1 MSDKVN
7 KRVIDK
13 KFVAI
18 LESTPQSSKIWIASL
33 VVIILVGLYAFVLQ
47 VMYGHEVTGM
57 RDNVVWGVY
66 IINFIFFV
74 GISYSGAFISGIL
87 HFFDTP
93 WKNAVSRIVE
103 IITVLSLIIGPIFIL
118 LCIGRLDRLH
128 YLFLY
133 PRIQSPITW
142 DIIAIMTDLIG
153 CFIYLYM
160 TFIPDFAILRDDE
173 ELDVAPWRKKV
184 YRFLAM
190 NYQDTPEQKAI
201 LKRITR
207 TMSAMIIAMAIVAYT
222 VLAWIF
228 SLTLQPGWNSSI
240 FAPYFIIAG
249 LYSGVGVIII
259 CMFAVRKFFKLD
271 LYIRKVHFLGAG
283 VILLVLSMLYGYF
296 TFSEYFPRWFSHK
309 KNDVQLLDTLFS
321 NYFWEFILANYV
333 GVLIPV
339 FILFFKRFRTINF
352 ITFAA
357 VIAVLGLWLNRYLI
371 VIPTLETPYLPIQDT
386 RPEFIHYTAT
396 WVEWALSAAG
406 IASFALFFTLIV
418 RFVPII
424 PVSELTESAQKSRE
438 KAIKKA
444 NKKRKSEL
452 KDSTNEK

>member
-1 MSDKVN
+1 
-7 KRVIDK
+7 
-13 KFVAI
+13 
-18 LESTPQSSKIWIASL
+18 
-33 VVIILVGLYAFVLQ
+33 
-47 VMYGHEVTGM
+47 
-57 RDNVVWGVY
+57 
-66 IINFIFFV
+66 
-74 GISYSGAFISGIL
+74 
-87 HFFDTP
+87 
-93 WKNAVSRIVE
+93 
-103 IITVLSLIIGPIFIL
+103 
-118 LCIGRLDRLH
+118 
-128 YLFLY
+128 
-133 PRIQSPITW
+133 
-142 DIIAIMTDLIG
+142 
-153 CFIYLYM
+153 
-160 TFIPDFAILRDDE
+160 
-173 ELDVAPWRKKV
+173 
-184 YRFLAM
+184 
-190 NYQDTPEQKAI
+190 
-201 LKRITR
+201 
-207 TMSAMIIAMAIVAYT
+207 
-222 VLAWIF
+222 
-228 SLTLQPGWNSSI
+228 
-240 FAPYFIIAG
+240 
-249 LYSGVGVIII
+249 
-259 CMFAVRKFFKLD
+259 MFAVRKFFKLD

>member
-1 MSDKVN
+1 MAETIK
-7 KRVIDK
+7 KRIIDK
-13 KFVAI
+13 EFIKI
-18 LESTPQSSKIWIASL
+18 LESTPSSSKIWIAGLSL
-33 VVIILVGLYAFVLQ
+33 VILIGLVAFVLQ
-47 VMYGHEVTGM
+47 LIYGHEITGM

-103 IITVLSLIIGPIFIL
+103 IVTVLSLIVGPVFIL

-128 YLFLY
+128 YLFIY

-142 DIIAIMTDLIG
+142 DIIAIITDLIG

-160 TFIPDFAILRDDE
+160 TFIPDFAILRDDDE
-173 ELDVAPWRKKV
+173 IDVAPWRKKV

-190 NYQDTPEQKAI
+190 DYHDTPEQKAI

-259 CMFAVRKFFKLD
+259 CMYAVRRFFKLEHF
-271 LYIRKVHFLGAG
+271 IRKVHFVGAG
-283 VILLVLSMLYGYF
+283 VILLVLALLFGYF

-309 KNDVQLLDTLFS
+309 LNDVNLLDTLFS
-321 NYFWEFILANYV
+321 NYFWQFILANYV
-333 GVLIPV
+333 GVLVPV
-339 FILFFKRFRTINF
+339 LIIFFKRFRTINM

-386 RPEFIHYTAT
+386 RPEFITYSAT
-396 WVEWALSAAG
+396 WIEWALSAAG
-406 IASFALFFTLIV
+406 LASFCLLFTLLV

-424 PVSELTESAQKSRE
+424 PVSELIESSDKKNKKLKKIQKSE
-438 KAIKKA
+438 
-444 NKKRKSEL
+444 S
-452 KDSTNEK
+452 KDTADEN